1 MTFDFDFY
9 LEHLGLAGS
18 LAISLFVLLGLALR
32 LFETPD
38 RRMFLWAMVAFF
50 TINSLD
56 MLDSLLYGPVLIGP
70 DALYQWQDVLI
81 PGFILSLYF
90 YVRGLT
96 SSNPT
101 LSRRDLLHLLPFV
114 IAFLCLAP
122 RLLQPGAIRRNMSN
136 SDLSPA
142 YKQLAELGENT
153 FWAMWVVFLLFYGGL
168 SVRRLYRHKHNIR
181 SLFSDLEGKTLRW
194 LDALVA
200 TIFLLAFIVIVDEI
214 GLLMGRPEIRAG
226 WVSAAFDLI
235 LAGSFGIFALR
246 AVPPLPQW
254 SAEVL
259 PETPPAPRETPQPDT
274 ENRRYARSGLQ
285 PDDLDRYA
293 QRLEQR
299 VAQNQLWRDHD
310 INLRRLA
317 AEIAVPS
324 IHLSEVLNTRL
335 GMSFYD
341 YINQCRISDACALL
355 IETEMTILEI
365 SETVGFNAKSTFN
378 TSFKKITGQ
387 TPSQWRRTHQP

>member
-1 MTFDFDFY
+1 MTIDYDLY

-32 LFETPD
+32 LYETPD

-122 RLLQPGAIRRNMSN
+122 RLLQPGAIRRTMST

-153 FWAMWVVFLLFYGGL
+153 FWAMWVVFLIFYGGL
-168 SVRRLYRHKHNIR
+168 SVHRLYRHKRNIR
-181 SLFSDLEGKTLRW
+181 TLFSDLEGKTLRW

-259 PETPPAPRETPQPDT
+259 PEAPPAPQETPQPDT

-285 PDDLDRYA
+285 PEDLDRYA